1 MVDAIMRSQAVISF
15 TTDGE
20 ILSAN
25 DNFLSA
31 MGYSESEVVGKHHRI
46 FVDSDYAQSEEY
58 QQFWKKLKS
67 GDVHSGEFCRINK
80 QGEEVWIQATYNPV
94 FDDNGDVDYII
105 KFASDITAQKQRNA
119 DYEGQITAINKS
131 QAVIEFDL
139 EGKILNANEN
149 FLAAMGY
156 SLSEIKGQHHSMF
169 VDPQL
174 ELRERSI

>member
-94 FDDNGDVDYII
+94 FDDSGDVD
-105 KFASDITAQKQRNA
+105 
-119 DYEGQITAINKS
+119 
-131 QAVIEFDL
+131 L
-139 EGKILNANEN
+139 
-149 FLAAMGY
+149 
-156 SLSEIKGQHHSMF
+156 SLIH
-169 VDPQL
+169 
-174 ELRERSI
+174 I